1 MDKNTIQVYAI
12 RDTRFN
18 ELTTPAYGSQRRTVY
33 QRLSSV
39 SSICNNMNAQF
50 KRYYADESQFDFEP
64 YEVVTFTIPGE
75 QWETVPY
82 A

>member
-1 MDKNTIQVYAI
+1 MTPNTIQVYAI
-12 RDTRFN
+12 LDTRSN

-50 KRYYADESQFDFEP
+50 KHYYADESEKDLEP
-64 YEVVTFTIPGE
+64 YEVVTFTIPGD
-75 QWETVPY
+75 QWEIVPY